1 MKITLGLA
9 TLKPLLPQP
18 MTLSDQILEYI
29 NGSEEIGESLFQKV
43 FLAGVQH
50 GYANFGILDKTESD
64 LNSDIEKSIDLIKS
78 IQGRRILWDLSD
90 LDIITETL
98 ESLRPPI
105 LDDELEAAYRSI

>member
-1 MKITLGLA
+1 MK
-9 TLKPLLPQP
+9 
-18 MTLSDQILEYI
+18 LSNQISEYI
-29 NGSEEIGESLFQKV
+29 NGTEAIGEPLFQKV
-43 FLAGVQH
+43 FLAGVRY
-50 GYANFGILDKTESD
+50 GYV
-64 LNSDIEKSIDLIKS
+64 NSEIMDEPQSNPNPDIKKSIDLIKL